1 MQSLLLSATF
11 YGALGTISFAG
22 ILADRYGPKMI
33 VIVATLDYV
42 IITLLT
48 PFLAKWSYYAYF
60 LSRITM
66 GIGEGFIFPCFATI
80 VGKWFTP
87 AEKSTVAAM
96 YTSGNQNK
104 LPVPWKRML
113 SSRPLIT
120 AVFCQYTYN
129 LQASLL
135 QAFLPTFLKEEL
147 MLPLSKNGLYTM
159 IPFISQLI
167 SKNILGILADYLKRN
182 EIIGHTKCAKI
193 FQSVGSFG
201 SAAVLIALA
210 TLPNCENPYLAL
222 PLLGLYG
229 NQLVSPFQIHYVN
242 VVVLILGTFF
252 SAGICGFFTCLLCIA
267 PPFSGTVS
275 SIAMIF
281 GMLGNISGP
290 LMLGLVSKMGFTNK
304 WVISFVI
311 CSGFS
316 FLAGVVFLIFGSAK
330 VQQWAKVQPPK
341 STSA

>member
-1 MQSLLLSATF
+1 
-11 YGALGTISFAG
+11 
-22 ILADRYGPKMI
+22 
-33 VIVATLDYV
+33 
-42 IITLLT
+42 
-48 PFLAKWSYYAYF
+48 
-60 LSRITM
+60 
-66 GIGEGFIFPCFATI
+66 
-80 VGKWFTP
+80 
-87 AEKSTVAAM
+87 
-96 YTSGNQNK
+96 
-104 LPVPWKRML
+104 
-113 SSRPLIT
+113 
-120 AVFCQYTYN
+120 
-129 LQASLL
+129 
-135 QAFLPTFLKEEL
+135 

-210 TLPNCENPYLAL
+210 TLPSCENPYLAL
-222 PLLGLYG
+222 PLLGLY
-229 NQLVSPFQIHYVN
+229 
-242 VVVLILGTFF
+242 GTFF

-290 LMLGLVSKMGFTNK
+290 LMLGLVSKMGFSNK